1 MKKEFIFQISK
12 STAVRSEE
20 SVRIP
25 FATSQMLLRVRLEK
39 EYSGMG
45 YLVVY
50 DQEGRVRLWHLLG
63 HGEREL
69 LIGSG
74 GKDTSVGGVPGPIEA
89 GDWNI
94 ELFLFTEYIAQ
105 FLGDAVVN
113 FVIEMCIRD
122 RFRTVNNILL

>member
-12 STAVRSEE
+12 STAVQSEE

-74 GKDTSVGGVPGPIEA
+74 GSYFKLVNLPQYEA
-89 GDWNI
+89 RNP
-94 ELFLFTEYIAQ
+94 
-105 FLGDAVVN
+105 
-113 FVIEMCIRD
+113 
-122 RFRTVNNILL
+122 

>member
-45 YLVVY
+45 YLVSYFKLVNLPQY
-50 DQEGRVRLWHLLG
+50 
-63 HGEREL
+63 
-69 LIGSG
+69 
-74 GKDTSVGGVPGPIEA
+74 EA
-89 GDWNI
+89 RNP
-94 ELFLFTEYIAQ
+94 
-105 FLGDAVVN
+105 
-113 FVIEMCIRD
+113 
-122 RFRTVNNILL
+122 

>member
-50 DQEGRVRLWHLLG
+50 DPEGK
-63 HGEREL
+63 
-69 LIGSG
+69 
-74 GKDTSVGGVPGPIEA
+74 GKTLASSWTWRA
-89 GDWNI
+89 
-94 ELFLFTEYIAQ
+94 
-105 FLGDAVVN
+105 
-113 FVIEMCIRD
+113 
-122 RFRTVNNILL
+122 

>member
-50 DQEGRVRLWHLLG
+50 DQEGRVRLWHLLDVYK
-63 HGEREL
+63 RQAM
-69 LIGSG
+69 
-74 GKDTSVGGVPGPIEA
+74 D
-89 GDWNI
+89 
-94 ELFLFTEYIAQ
+94 
-105 FLGDAVVN
+105 VVN
-113 FVIEMCIRD
+113 
-122 RFRTVNNILL
+122 